1 MARNQ
6 LRKNFIIGVSVQVKL
21 ETLVIIV
28 SRMLS
33 Y

>member
-6 LRKNFIIGVSVQVKL
+6 LRKNFIIEVSVQVKL